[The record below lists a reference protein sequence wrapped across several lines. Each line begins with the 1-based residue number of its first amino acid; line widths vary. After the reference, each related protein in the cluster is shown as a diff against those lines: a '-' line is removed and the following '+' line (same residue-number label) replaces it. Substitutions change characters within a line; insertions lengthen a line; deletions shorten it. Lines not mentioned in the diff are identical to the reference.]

1 MGHLDGSGG
10 GHQYLLWDPQPYLV
24 DRGALPVLLLVLL
37 GLGFYLDLWGA
48 IGADFS
54 PGPSMGVLGLDC
66 QRYVV
71 EAS

>member
-1 MGHLDGSGG
+1 MG
-10 GHQYLLWDPQPYLV
+10 
-24 DRGALPVLLLVLL
+24 RGALPGLLRLLL
-37 GLGFYLDLWGA
+37 GLGFTLDLWGA
-48 IGADFS
+48 IGANFS